1 MKFPSARFSQLLLCG
16 TLLFTPLL
24 FSGCREHRQV
34 SAPAEPAAVS
44 CSFDGTILEV
54 SGSTLLVQP
63 DWNSEERQRSH
74 TLSLSAG
81 EGVAVRRGGETL
93 GADAL
98 EAGQTVR
105 IAYDG
110 GRSEGY
116 TAQLYHCTSIEIL

>member
-1 MKFPSARFSQLLLCG
+1 MKSQPARFSLVLLCG
-16 TLLFTPLL
+16 ALLFTPLL
-24 FSGCREHRQV
+24 LSGCREHRRV
-34 SAPAEPAAVS
+34 SAAAESTAVS
-44 CSFDGTILEV
+44 CAFYGTILEI

-98 EAGQTVR
+98 KVGQTVR